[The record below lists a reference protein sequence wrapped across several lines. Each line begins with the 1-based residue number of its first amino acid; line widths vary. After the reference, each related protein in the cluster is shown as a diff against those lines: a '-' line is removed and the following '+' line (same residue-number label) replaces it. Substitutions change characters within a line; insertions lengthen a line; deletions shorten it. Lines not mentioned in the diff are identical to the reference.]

1 MNGQGFTRIL
11 QNTEFV
17 PEDAVLAIHE
27 RLIRKFGG
35 SLGLRDKGLL
45 ESALSQPQQ
54 TFCGELL
61 HPTIHEQAAAYLYHL
76 AKNHAFVDG
85 NKRIALATVNAFLK
99 LNGYK
104 LTLSKAKTEQL
115 VIDIVESKV
124 SKEELFVVF
133 ENYVQPLNLS

>member
-1 MNGQGFTRIL
+1 MPTPKFITL
-11 QNTEFV
+11 DE
-17 PEDAVLAIHE
+17 VLDIHTDQ
-27 RLIRKFGG
+27 ISSFGG
-35 SLGLRDKGLL
+35 SVGIRDEGLL
-45 ESALSQPQQ
+45 ESALAQPQV
-54 TFCGELL
+54 TYAGELL

-115 VIDIVESKV
+115 VIDVVESKV